1 MLNFFNRFLVIL
13 LFLFL
18 LVVTALFIVVP
29 VPVID
34 LLLQNLTALK
44 TAIESTAQGR
54 ILTVLVGLGFGLVW
68 FLVLL
73 LEVWRPAAKAVKV
86 QKVSGGEIELT
97 LDSIA
102 QRLEY
107 RMDQLPDVIK
117 VRPRVSGG
125 RGGVDL
131 YLEVETGA
139 DVDVPLK
146 TEEIL
151 VVAREVV
158 EERMGVK
165 LNKVK
170 VSLSQTSRPRQ

>member
-1 MLNFFNRFLVIL
+1 MLNLLNRLVVIL
-13 LFLFL
+13 VFLFL

-29 VPVID
+29 VPIINLVLD
-34 LLLQNLTALK
+34 NLTNLK

-54 ILTVLVGLGFGLVW
+54 ILTVLVGLGLGLVW
-68 FLVLL
+68 FLILL
-73 LEVWRPAAKAVKV
+73 LEVWRSAPRAVRV

-107 RMDQLPDVIK
+107 RMDQLPDVVK
-117 VRPRVSGG
+117 VRPRVSAG

-139 DVDVPLK
+139 DIDIPLK

-170 VSLSQTSRPRQ
+170 VSLRQGPRPVG

>member
-1 MLNFFNRFLVIL
+1 MLNLFNRFLVIVV
-13 LFLFL
+13 FLVL
-18 LVVTALFIVVP
+18 LVLTALFIVVP
-29 VPVID
+29 VPTIN
-34 LLLQNLTALK
+34 LLLQSLANLK
-44 TAIESTAQGR
+44 TTIESTAQGR
-54 ILTVLVGLGFGLVW
+54 ILTILMGLGLGLAW
-68 FLVLL
+68 FLILL
-73 LEVWRPAAKAVKV
+73 LEVWRPAPRAVKV
-86 QKVSGGEIELT
+86 QKVSGGEIEIT

-107 RMDQLPDVIK
+107 RMDQLPDVVK
-117 VRPRVSGG
+117 VRPRVSAG

-139 DVDVPLK
+139 DIDVPLK

-170 VSLSQTSRPRQ
+170 VSLRQVARPTK